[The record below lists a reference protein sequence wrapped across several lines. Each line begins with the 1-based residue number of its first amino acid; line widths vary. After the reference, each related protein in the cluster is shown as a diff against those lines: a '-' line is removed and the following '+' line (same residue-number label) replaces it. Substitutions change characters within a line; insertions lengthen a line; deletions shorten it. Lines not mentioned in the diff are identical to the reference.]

1 MQKLRAKAQAIKAL
15 EIKLLEII
23 ALEIKAHELP
33 LIGLLKRIHSG
44 RLQWLKKI
52 KHLTKED
59 YFL

>member
-44 RLQWLKKI
+44 
-52 KHLTKED
+52 
-59 YFL
+59 